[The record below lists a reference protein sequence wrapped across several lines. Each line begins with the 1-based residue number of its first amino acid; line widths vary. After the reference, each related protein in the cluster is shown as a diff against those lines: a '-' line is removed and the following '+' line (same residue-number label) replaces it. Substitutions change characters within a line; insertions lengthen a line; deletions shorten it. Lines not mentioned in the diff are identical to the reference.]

1 MNVGELKKMLK
12 KYPNDMQIVNGR
24 FSDYGIILEDEWS
37 VIQGVETPSGWV
49 MRSHPTM
56 SEENKKKEKSYLYLQ
71 GN

>member
-37 VIQGVETPSGWV
+37 VIQGVENVSGWV